1 MKKVYEKP
9 QVREISSVLELTLG
23 TQDGNSLDATFSAGT
38 LRGSLT
44 FS

>member
-9 QVREISSVLELTLG
+9 RLHEISSVLELTLG
-23 TQDGNSLDATFSAGT
+23 TQDGNSLDANFSVGT
-38 LRGSLT
+38 PRGSLT